1 MKDNKDLDNI
11 NERLDNIVEVFK
23 KIKKEY
29 ETEDHLKEY
38 YSNDS
43 YYSEKFKLY
52 QKPLS
57 KHYNKYYEEID
68 DNYKDYYSEE
78 KKNYYAK
85 DSLEWH
91 TYNLFGEKYHH
102 LMREFPNF
110 LEKEFNSEKCKSVIL
125 CLFGSDIR
133 YPVTIAEAIDELK
146 GQMIKAPR
154 SDFYYGNVCYI
165 YDVVFGLVKDKKISQ
180 VEEIN
185 KKFAK
190 FKEELLKL

>member
-102 LMREFPNF
+102 LMREFPRF
-110 LEKEFNSEKCKSVIL
+110 LQKEFNSEKCKSVIL
-125 CLFGSDIR
+125 CLFGNDIS
-133 YPVTIAEAIDELK
+133 YPVTISEATDELK
-146 GQMIKAPR
+146 AQMIKAPR

-165 YDVVFGLVKDKKISQ
+165 YDVVFGLVKDKKILQ

-190 FKEELLKL
+190 FKEELSKL